1 MLCTI
6 LLLLIRKVARFTK
19 KKKHHHWGVA
29 SPHSTFLQTN
39 HTKGWACTIINKQDI
54 QHIRCDV
61 EGSDIIQFINCAL
74 HEADCIYRIKGA
86 HNTHVSGWLSRK
98 IKISYAILQSNLDS
112 SEHCAFFSS
121 RDKERTVASAQTHKI
136 TNTGADTHSCTLPW
150 THSLH
155 TFSITRLGK
164 TLGKDWV
171 FGAQFLFHQSIT
183 HLWGKADTNL
193 KIYEEQPASCS

>member
-1 MLCTI
+1 M
-6 LLLLIRKVARFTK
+6 KP
-19 KKKHHHWGVA
+19 GV
-29 SPHSTFLQTN
+29 SPHPSALHSRQTVSVFLKQN
-39 HTKGWACTIINKQDI
+39 RTKCCAYTMIKTQDM
-54 QHIRCDV
+54 QQLRCDDV
-61 EGSDIIQFINCAL
+61 CSDILQFPNCAFTGL
-74 HEADCIYRIKGA
+74 HEAICIYRIKGA
-86 HNTHVSGWLSRK
+86 HNTHVSGWVSRK

-112 SEHCAFFSS
+112 SEHCAFFSG
-121 RDKERTVASAQTHKI
+121 RDKERTVASAQAHKI
-136 TNTGADTHSCTLPW
+136 TNTGTDTHSCTLPW

>member
-1 MLCTI
+1 MWCGLSQI
-6 LLLLIRKVARFTK
+6 IVYAFT
-19 KKKHHHWGVA
+19 GLRGA
-29 SPHSTFLQTN
+29 Y
-39 HTKGWACTIINKQDI
+39 
-54 QHIRCDV
+54 
-61 EGSDIIQFINCAL
+61 
-74 HEADCIYRIKGA
+74 CIYRIKGA
-86 HNTHVSGWLSRK
+86 QNSHVSGWVCTK

-121 RDKERTVASAQTHKI
+121 RDKERTVARTQTHNI
-136 TNTGADTHSCTLPW
+136 TNTGTRTHTNSCTLPW

-183 HLWGKADTNL
+183 HLWSKADTNL